1 MKPEAM
7 DMYCTGFVQIQI
19 ATSIWIIQHGKYL
32 FWFQLSSCDKY
43 NIEHTCRN
51 HSCWYSGCTCGSR
64 WFQSDCIQ
72 IRLQRI
78 STLNSIQSVHDRML
92 AQIFDYKGSLV
103 IEQTVYGENA
113 KLTVSNLNAGLYML
127 VVTDSGNGHKTTAR
141 FIKY

>member
-1 MKPEAM
+1 TLVETIPVGIPAVHVAA
-7 DMYCTGFVQIQI
+7 D
-19 ATSIWIIQHGKYL
+19 
-32 FWFQLSSCDKY
+32 
-43 NIEHTCRN
+43 
-51 HSCWYSGCTCGSR
+51 GS
-64 WFQSDCIQ
+64 
-72 IRLQRI
+72 IRLYPNPTSKDLYI
-78 STLNSIQSVHDRML
+78 EFDQSVHDRML